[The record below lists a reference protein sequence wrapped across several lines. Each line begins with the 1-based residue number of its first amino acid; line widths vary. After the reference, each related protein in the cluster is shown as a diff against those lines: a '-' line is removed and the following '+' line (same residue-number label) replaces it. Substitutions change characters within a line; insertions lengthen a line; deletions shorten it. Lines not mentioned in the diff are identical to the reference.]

1 MRRNHQILALLI
13 LILLASLVYF
23 MVPVGVNGI
32 VEYKAIEGRMS
43 GDIVEGILEIMPP
56 HTDQPS
62 IRIEKKELE
71 HSISVDDNDIFIS
84 DSLHESLEGKYINV
98 EYIVAVK
105 IGSADPVNNVREG
118 ETYAYLVDRND
129 FNSVKIGDNVI
140 CKVSRHK
147 KSTINRI
154 IVRS

>member
-1 MRRNHQILALLI
+1 
-13 LILLASLVYF
+13 
-23 MVPVGVNGI
+23 
-32 VEYKAIEGRMS
+32 
-43 GDIVEGILEIMPP
+43 
-56 HTDQPS
+56 
-62 IRIEKKELE
+62 
-71 HSISVDDNDIFIS
+71 
-84 DSLHESLEGKYINV
+84 LHESLEGKYISV

-129 FNSVKIGDNVI
+129 FNSVKIGDNAI
-140 CKVSRHK
+140 CKVSRYK